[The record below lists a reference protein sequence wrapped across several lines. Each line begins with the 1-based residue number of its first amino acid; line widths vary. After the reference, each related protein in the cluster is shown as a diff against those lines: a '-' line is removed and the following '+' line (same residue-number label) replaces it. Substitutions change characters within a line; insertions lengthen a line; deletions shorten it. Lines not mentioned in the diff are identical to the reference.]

1 MHVARGTQNKPKH
14 VGYISPPTC
23 KNNLMACRTDWT
35 CGGITDQKL
44 LTSWQLGIMQ
54 GIQASDQQHR
64 QKPKTAIL
72 PDADKLSV
80 SQHPACKMH
89 TRTIT
94 TELHWHKAYSDR
106 IALVW
111 THISDQL
118 LTSTVTACLGL
129 THFIT
134 NNNLARLRN
143 LFLICRIDK

>member
-23 KNNLMACRTDWT
+23 KKNNLMACRTDWT

-106 IALVW
+106 TCV
-111 THISDQL
+111 D
-118 LTSTVTACLGL
+118 
-129 THFIT
+129 THFRSASDIYCNSLPWAHT
-134 NNNLARLRN
+134 FHNQ
-143 LFLICRIDK
+143 